1 MLAMKTFLI
10 ALLMLGSA
18 GWPAAAADEELDRP
32 FFWPTVRYSRPE
44 RLSVGGAFQPRIPGA
59 FNKLILGGT
68 IGRGGYKVGVGY
80 GAFGGDLMG
89 GAAVHA
95 TLLRTQWSPR
105 HAEPDQTFVGLE
117 GQMMAANISLKGGP
131 AFRIGGRTPSSDRF
145 RINFSVGYGF

>member
-18 GWPAAAADEELDRP
+18 AWPAAAADEELDRP

-44 RLSVGGAFQPRIPGA
+44 RLSGGAAFQPQFPGA
-59 FNKLILGGT
+59 LNKLILSGT
-68 IGRGGYKVGVGY
+68 IGRGGIKGGVGY
-80 GAFGGDLMG
+80 GQFGGSLMA

-95 TLLRTQWSPR
+95 TILRTMWNPR
-105 HAEPDQTFVGLE
+105 HAEPGQTFLGLE
-117 GQMMAANISLKGGP
+117 GQIMAANISLVGGP
-131 AFRIGGRTPSSDRF
+131 AFRIGGRTPSPDRF